1 MTEMTRLHVMKEVE
15 SCQTNTESSRDEK
28 EDAKA
33 QERKRAAIST
43 VINILES
50 KHDRSLTSSK
60 TECLQDIGGH
70 TTNHPGSVMA
80 VIKQEVTGSEEKSE
94 DFVKD
99 QIPLDK
105 KTNMEC
111 LLYEKEVAEYQER
124 KGATV
129 LTAPNLSDFRN
140 SEIECF
146 EDGSSYSPPPKLV
159 SSKRSN
165 QKNPKNDAAEGTGQN
180 IKASENEN
188 SEKLEIL
195 RSKLASFYSNVMVVD
210 NVSAAKKVVWML
222 TNKYKHLVHAC
233 DTEVAKIDVKQ
244 ETPVDH
250 GEVICFSIYSG
261 PETDF
266 GNGKSCIWV
275 DLLDGGGRDL
285 LNGFAPFFEDP
296 SIKKIGVLL
305 SLLCSDRFKIYGD
318 CLHCA
323 FSQVLL
329 LFSNLSQG
337 SHCCLLGYKFTST
350 AMLCSPTRVVQFIDL
365 MKPKT
370 PISPLDSYL
379 SLGFIE
385 THRGW
390 LQSEALTGDR
400 KVMSEDK
407 KAYQKDMSK
416 DNTDEGF
423 MGKVSM
429 KDIFGR
435 RKLKKDG
442 SAGKISTIAPVEE
455 LQREERELWISY
467 SAFDSINTLKLFK
480 METEGML
487 VDREY
492 LSEIEKVAR
501 AEQEAAVNRFRKWAS
516 KHCRDAK

>member
-1 MTEMTRLHVMKEVE
+1 MTETTRLHVMKEVE

-60 TECLQDIGGH
+60 TECLQDSSFYSSITIGGH
-70 TTNHPGSVMA
+70 PTNHPGSVMA

-94 DFVKD
+94 DFVND

-111 LLYEKEVAEYQER
+111 LRYEKEVAEYQER

-180 IKASENEN
+180 KKASENEN

-195 RSKLASFYSNVMVVD
+195 CSKLASFYSNVMVVD

-261 PETDF
+261 PEADF
-266 GNGKSCIWV
+266 GSGKSCIWV

-285 LNGFAPFFEDP
+285 LNEFAPFFEDP
-296 SIKKIGVLL
+296 SIKKVWHNYSFDNHVLEN
-305 SLLCSDRFKIYGD
+305 YG
-318 CLHCA
+318 L
-323 FSQVLL
+323 
-329 LFSNLSQG
+329 
-337 SHCCLLGYKFTST
+337 
-350 AMLCSPTRVVQFIDL
+350 
-365 MKPKT
+365 
-370 PISPLDSYL
+370 
-379 SLGFIE
+379 
-385 THRGW
+385 
-390 LQSEALTGDR
+390 
-400 KVMSEDK
+400 
-407 KAYQKDMSK
+407 
-416 DNTDEGF
+416 
-423 MGKVSM
+423 KVSGFHADTM
-429 KDIFGR
+429 HMAQLWDSSR
-435 RKLKKDG
+435 R
-442 SAGKISTIAPVEE
+442 
-455 LQREERELWISY
+455 
-467 SAFDSINTLKLFK
+467 
-480 METEGML
+480 TEGGYSLKHLQLKWKLGML
-487 VDREY
+487 FDREY

-516 KHCRDAK
+516 KHCPDAK

>member
-1 MTEMTRLHVMKEVE
+1 MKEVE

-43 VINILES
+43 VINTLES

-70 TTNHPGSVMA
+70 PTNHPGSVMA

-94 DFVKD
+94 DFVND

-111 LLYEKEVAEYQER
+111 LRYEKEVAEYQER

-129 LTAPNLSDFRN
+129 LTVPNLSDFRN

-159 SSKRSN
+159 SSNRSN

-180 IKASENEN
+180 KKASENEN

-261 PETDF
+261 PEADF

-275 DLLDGGGRDL
+275 DLLDSGGRDL
-285 LNGFAPFFEDP
+285 LNEFAPFFEDP
-296 SIKKIGVLL
+296 SIKKVWHNYSFDNHVLENYGL
-305 SLLCSDRFKIYGD
+305 KVSGFHADTMHMAQLWDSSRRTEGGYSL
-318 CLHCA
+318 
-323 FSQVLL
+323 
-329 LFSNLSQG
+329 
-337 SHCCLLGYKFTST
+337 
-350 AMLCSPTRVVQFIDL
+350 
-365 MKPKT
+365 
-370 PISPLDSYL
+370 
-379 SLGFIE
+379 
-385 THRGW
+385 
-390 LQSEALTGDR
+390 EALTGDR

-423 MGKVSM
+423 VGKISM

-442 SAGKISTIAPVEE
+442 SADKISTIAPVEE

-467 SAFDSINTLKLFK
+467 SAFDSINTLKLFPGK
-480 METEGML
+480 SMFDFYQEYWQPFGEILVKIETEGML

-516 KHCRDAK
+516 KHCPDAKYVNVGSDTQLRQLLFGGNWQA

>member
-1 MTEMTRLHVMKEVE
+1 
-15 SCQTNTESSRDEK
+15 
-28 EDAKA
+28 
-33 QERKRAAIST
+33 
-43 VINILES
+43 
-50 KHDRSLTSSK
+50 
-60 TECLQDIGGH
+60 
-70 TTNHPGSVMA
+70 MA

-94 DFVKD
+94 DFVND

-111 LLYEKEVAEYQER
+111 LRYEKEVAEYQER

-129 LTAPNLSDFRN
+129 LTVPNLSDFRN

-180 IKASENEN
+180 KKASENEI

-261 PETDF
+261 PEADF
-266 GNGKSCIWV
+266 ENGKSCIWV

-285 LNGFAPFFEDP
+285 LNEFAPFFEDP
-296 SIKKIGVLL
+296 SIKKLGFPLL
-305 SLLCSDRFKIYGD
+305 STGLQVYLYIY
-318 CLHCA
+318 A
-323 FSQVLL
+323 MFSYPCGFWFHADTMRIAQLWD
-329 LFSNLSQG
+329 SSRRTEG
-337 SHCCLLGYKFTST
+337 GY
-350 AMLCSPTRVVQFIDL
+350 
-365 MKPKT
+365 
-370 PISPLDSYL
+370 
-379 SLGFIE
+379 SL
-385 THRGW
+385 
-390 LQSEALTGDR
+390 EALTGDR

-423 MGKVSM
+423 MGKISM

-455 LQREERELWISY
+455 LQIEERELWISY
-467 SAFDSINTLKLFK
+467 SAFDSINTLKLYKSLKKKKTFRNV
-480 METEGML
+480 MET
-487 VDREY
+487 
-492 LSEIEKVAR
+492 
-501 AEQEAAVNRFRKWAS
+501 
-516 KHCRDAK
+516 